1 MATKNKSNITYNIN
15 KLKEAYQDALS
26 LSGAE
31 NNLEN
36 FINFLKNNK
45 LSTVHAEEIYSYIR
59 NEKNT
64 DLRLDSIKIRK
75 SHPKRDAF
83 IKKVLIPTAV
93 TSGAI
98 GGTMGAIAGSTI
110 TAGSTFAQIIPVMG
124 SATSTAIA
132 ASVIGAGVG
141 IIATPVIIIAKNKL
155 TRSYYNNK
163 YKSAKFNLKSYI
175 NGTKIEDLH
184 ISTLIEKIENSKHSV
199 LDLSKGNWFTKTL
212 KFLPKHMINAVNRNR
227 IHHLE
232 KYTKDLV
239 KMYNQIHNSNLNDTD
254 KSEKLKPIYELI
266 KQVDDFIINDT
277 FESKLNA
284 MLTCK
289 DSKKHTHKS
298 TIENVD
304 IFSNLITYVEAL
316 NSNPETMKANLKQ
329 AKLGTKNLNRKT
341 TVAKEIMNGERLITK
356 MLGYGSTYSK
366 FSATTNEEAVVS
378 TSTSTDGKTILL
390 NLENGKS
397 VKFNSAEVPNTEE
410 IQTIKLGKNKSI
422 ITYTDGTTTEILK
435 PKKVIPEIETTR
447 LVMLDKLKNDTE
459 FVTELTSEGHNKKTV
474 TSLIK
479 KLTTWLENPTKNK
492 FSVPASSNAGK
503 LYRSTLD
510 KIDDSMKEV
519 KPQVFEFDGTEEPIV
534 LPEVVEENPNLI
546 FE

>member
-1 MATKNKSNITYNIN
+1 MATKNKSNITYDIN
-15 KLKEAYQDALS
+15 KLVEAYNASLS
-26 LSGAE
+26 LLVAE
-31 NNLEN
+31 DNLEN
-36 FINFLKNNK
+36 FINFLKSSN
-45 LSTVHAEEIYSYIR
+45 LSTIHAKEIYTHI
-59 NEKNT
+59 KNNSK
-64 DLRLDSIKIRK
+64 LHIDSIKIRK

-83 IKKVLIPTAV
+83 IKKILIPTAI

-98 GGTMGAIAGSTI
+98 GGTMGVIAGSAI
-110 TAGSTFAQIIPVMG
+110 TAGSTFAQIIPIMG

-155 TRSYYNNK
+155 TRSFYNRK

-184 ISTLIEKIENSKHSV
+184 IATLIQKIENSKHTV

-239 KMYNQIHNSNLNDTD
+239 KMYSEIHNSQLTD
-254 KSEKLKPIYELI
+254 AEKSEKLKPIYELI
-266 KQVDDFIINDT
+266 KQVDEFIANDT

-289 DSKKHTHKS
+289 DNKKHSHKS
-298 TIENVD
+298 IIENVD

-316 NSNPETMKANLKQ
+316 NSNQETMKANLKQ
-329 AKLGTKNLNRKT
+329 AKLGTKNLNRKA
-341 TVAKEIMNGERLITK
+341 TVAKEILNGERLITK
-356 MLGYGSTYSK
+356 MLGYSSTYAK
-366 FSATTNEEAVVS
+366 FSATTTEEAVVS
-378 TSTSTDGKTILL
+378 TSTSVDGKNILL
-390 NLENGKS
+390 NLKNGKS
-397 VKFNSAEVPNTEE
+397 VKFETSEVPNTEE
-410 IQTIKLGKNKSI
+410 IQTVKFGRSKTV

-447 LVMLDKLKNDTE
+447 LVMLDKLKNDSE
-459 FVTELTSEGHNKKTV
+459 FVGKLTSEGHNKKTV

-479 KLTTWLENPTKNK
+479 KLSTWLENPTKNK

-503 LYRSTLD
+503 LYTASMD
-510 KIDDSMKEV
+510 KIDESMKETT
-519 KPQVFEFDGTEEPIV
+519 PEVFEFDTDEEPIV